1 MIRKSV
7 LLLLGALFFQSL
19 SAHHSDAVYDR
30 EQIVAFEATVVRY
43 VFRNPHVM
51 ILVETENERGQTVE
65 WEIETGST
73 PIMLR
78 SGWTRDMLS
87 PGDTVNIRAH
97 PMRSGQPHAILNTLQ
112 TSDGKSWAQVEGEP
126 RETIAADSLAGVWQP
141 EPGSTGAGALAVRTA
156 GALALTP
163 AGEAAR
169 NSYNR
174 ITDDPSLQCVTR
186 QPPFQIGSSNYLTG
200 IEILDDRVLMRNE
213 FFNSV
218 RTIYTD
224 GRSHPEN
231 AEPANLGHSIGW
243 WEDDVFVVDTR
254 NFAGH
259 RFGNHTSGVP
269 SSTQKHLV
277 ERISLSDD
285 GTRAII
291 DYVIEDPEY
300 LAEPLAGR
308 IAMVYS
314 PHLTL
319 YSYDCTLLGDD

>member
-1 MIRKSV
+1 MVRRSNFLLFGV
-7 LLLLGALFFQSL
+7 LCVQSL
-19 SAHHSDAVYDR
+19 YAHHSDAVYDR

-43 VFRNPHVM
+43 AFRNPHIM
-51 ILVETENERGQTVE
+51 IVVETEDERGQTVE
-65 WEIETGST
+65 WEVETGST

-78 SGWTRDMLS
+78 SGWTRDLLS

-112 TSDGKSWAQVEGEP
+112 TSDGKFWAQVEGEP
-126 RETIAADSLAGVWQP
+126 RETVSADSLAGVWQP
-141 EPGSTGAGALAVRTA
+141 EPESGGAGALAVNPS

-169 NSYNR
+169 DSYNR
-174 ITDDPSLQCVTR
+174 VTDDPSLQCVTR

-200 IEILDDRVLMRNE
+200 MEILDDRVLMRNE
-213 FFNSV
+213 FFNAV

-231 AEPANLGHSIGW
+231 AAPANLGHSIGW

-285 GTRAII
+285 GMRAII
-291 DYVIEDPEY
+291 DYMIEDPEF
-300 LAEPLAGR
+300 LTEPLVGQTTL
-308 IAMVYS
+308 IYS
-314 PHLTL
+314 PHLQL
-319 YSYDCTLLGDD
+319 YSYECTLQAGN